1 MSEKQSV
8 ARALTKSSLPL
19 YKTLLLNRP
28 LPTSLGRAAAAN
40 RPRLLEDLEHYQFE
54 DAQRESHRDDSTSAE
69 DSDQENQD
77 TNQRPGS
84 RSGRNK
90 RHSSRTAGAFSSR
103 QVTNQEPEGQEMA
116 RSKNTTAGA
125 RAASQESTK
134 RKKKVAKR
142 KKAEEDS
149 DSESEDSGR
158 DEENVEIENKRL
170 KSEVYRLQ
178 MATQLSAKNKS
189 GRAKKGTPGTGSA
202 EERETASTTKFW
214 LWKRVKFLKDETQIT
229 DATEKVMQKM
239 NLRSLKGLSGNE
251 KINAEQTWIAE
262 NRDTVRLV
270 LNYWRNYVQQ
280 ELHKLMFVDV
290 WVPNSVHDADSVPN
304 ADQILKLALR
314 DGIAKNKGL
323 EKMFDFYW
331 DHLMSKV
338 ANNAS
343 WGPAKRHKELMSTG
357 LQPPPEGPDP
367 FVKQGRPALLV
378 TPSDE
383 AFLVVLWENCY
394 TKWCY
399 IRKQAKAG
407 KDVDKKHKDYQTP
420 HTESKKGVKHYG
432 GWNKAGRKR
441 YRELLDLIIDSKN
454 DHEEIAEVE
463 QAALDRLR
471 IVHDCVEKEAKS
483 KANKNGVVVEVD
495 SDHEADWM

>member
-8 ARALTKSSLPL
+8 AKSSLPL

-28 LPTSLGRAAAAN
+28 LPTSLRAAAAAN
-40 RPRLLEDLEHYQFE
+40 RPRLLQDLEHYQFE
-54 DAQRESHRDDSTSAE
+54 DAQRESHPDDSTSE
-69 DSDQENQD
+69 ENSDQENQD
-77 TNQRPGS
+77 TNQRRGS

-90 RHSSRTAGAFSSR
+90 RHSSSTAGAFSSR
-103 QVTNQEPEGQEMA
+103 QLTNQEPQGHEMA
-116 RSKNTTAGA
+116 RSNNTTARA

-134 RKKKVAKR
+134 RKKKVAAKR

-189 GRAKKGTPGTGSA
+189 GRSKKGTPGTGSA

-229 DATEKVMQKM
+229 DATKKVMQKM

-251 KINAEQTWIAE
+251 KINAEETWVAE

-280 ELHKLMFVDV
+280 ELHKLMFTEV
-290 WVPNSVHDADSVPN
+290 WIPNSVFDADSVPN
-304 ADQILKLALR
+304 PDQILKLALR

-338 ANNAS
+338 ANNAC
-343 WGPAKRHKELMSTG
+343 WGPTKRHKELMSTG

-367 FVKQGRPALLV
+367 FVKPGQPAMLLV

-383 AFLVVLWENCY
+383 AFLVLLWENCY

-399 IRKQAKAG
+399 IRKQQKAG
-407 KDVDKKHKDYQTP
+407 QPVEKKHKHYQTP
-420 HTESKKGVKHYG
+420 YTESKKGVRHYG

-441 YRELLDLIIDSKN
+441 YRELLNLIIDSKN

-471 IVHDCVEKEAKS
+471 IVHDCAEKEAKS
-483 KANKNGVVVEVD
+483 KANKSGVVVEVD